1 MIDDLNHGGDLREVR
16 RAGNILLRGT
26 VVLNFLLFALSWC
39 PWHSEE
45 HWSISD
51 QLFGKYHLANFRV
64 DFVWMIASTMAI
76 FLVALFLFPRLK
88 SGRSAQLDF
97 DLCIAEILGFCFFIY
112 GSLTF
117 RFVN

>member
-1 MIDDLNHGGDLREVR
+1 
-16 RAGNILLRGT
+16 
-26 VVLNFLLFALSWC
+26 
-39 PWHSEE
+39 
-45 HWSISD
+45 
-51 QLFGKYHLANFRV
+51 
-64 DFVWMIASTMAI
+64 MIASTMAI